1 MTRIRVKGFQI
12 FCDRH
17 GKMRCYH
24 RIARTP
30 VNLGEAPLG
39 SPEFFAECARI
50 SELVKMAVP
59 PKPGTLGLL
68 IAEYRASTAFL
79 DLQPRTQS
87 DYQRCLDYLKPI
99 ADMPLARF
107 DRGPC
112 RSHP

>member
-1 MTRIRVKGFQI
+1 MTRIQVKGFQI

-24 RIARTP
+24 RITRTP
-30 VNLGEAPLG
+30 VNLAEAPLG

-79 DLQPRTQS
+79 DLQPRTLL
-87 DYQRCLDYLKPI
+87 DYQRCLDYLKP
-99 ADMPLARF
+99 R
-107 DRGPC
+107 
-112 RSHP
+112 

>member
-1 MTRIRVKGFQI
+1 ME
-12 FCDRH
+12 
-17 GKMRCYH
+17 RCVAITGSPERLLTWLKH
-24 RIARTP
+24 
-30 VNLGEAPLG
+30 LSG